1 MNKHIILVLAALFI
15 LVGTT
20 YIPTYVKSNAVASI
34 STSDATDLASA
45 LTLINELKAKLN
57 SKLQAD
63 RNSGQQAT

>member
-1 MNKHIILVLAALFI
+1 MGSIEVVLI
-15 LVGTT
+15 DTDKWVT
-20 YIPTYVKSNAVASI
+20 IPTYVKSNAVASI